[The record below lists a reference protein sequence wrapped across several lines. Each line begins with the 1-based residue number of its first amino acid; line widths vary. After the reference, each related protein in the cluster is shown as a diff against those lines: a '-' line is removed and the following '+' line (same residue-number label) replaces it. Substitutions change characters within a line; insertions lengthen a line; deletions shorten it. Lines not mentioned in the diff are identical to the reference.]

1 MPERLQPALWGGLFI
16 GVLSALPFINLG
28 NCCCCLWV
36 IAGGVL
42 ATYLRQQNTPFQ
54 VPASEGAL
62 LGLMAGAIGGII
74 GALLAIPIEMVMG
87 PLQREL
93 IERVISSNPD
103 VPAEFRDVMDNAAA
117 GGALRAISAIITVV
131 VSSVFGLLGGLLG
144 VALFKKSA
152 PPPPPP
158 PGTMEILPPA

>member
-1 MPERLQPALWGGLFI
+1 
-16 GVLSALPFINLG
+16 
-28 NCCCCLWV
+28 
-36 IAGGVL
+36 
-42 ATYLRQQNTPFQ
+42 
-54 VPASEGAL
+54 
-62 LGLMAGAIGGII
+62 MAGAIGGII

-144 VALFKKSA
+144 VALFKKNA